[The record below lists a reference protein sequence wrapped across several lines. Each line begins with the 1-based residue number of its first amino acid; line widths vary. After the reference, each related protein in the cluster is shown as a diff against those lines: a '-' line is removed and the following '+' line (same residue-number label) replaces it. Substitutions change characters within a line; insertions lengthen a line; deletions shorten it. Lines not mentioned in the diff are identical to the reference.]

1 MSNDFLRAAYR
12 NKTKKKQKA
21 SYQFLS
27 MINPTNDYQ
36 KVITYLESL
45 CMLTLI
51 GIAQHETAG
60 VREYKFQ

>member
-1 MSNDFLRAAYR
+1 MS
-12 NKTKKKQKA
+12 
-21 SYQFLS
+21 
-27 MINPTNDYQ
+27 NPTNDYQ

-60 VREYKFQ
+60 SEYKFQ